1 MMPHYHS
8 DRQAVLCPRPPPPMP
23 PDCRGNPRTPA
34 VSRTS
39 LVFPFFLLKTDL
51 IWMTWIEFYI
61 LGHTDVK
68 SYLTVC
74 MMRCMA
80 LVSMMMMKSTN
91 WRVKSLASSIFFSI
105 VLISALSRV
114 TLFMPASEAHSW
126 LITSGNVSM
135 SWSIDDD
142 NHLFNKRHTR
152 PPSTAARCSGFSQC
166 YELLGMHELTLKL
179 KPFFHTS
186 HIIFLISWKSIR
198 VLLELKYT

>member
-8 DRQAVLCPRPPPPMP
+8 DRQAVLCPRPPPPRP

-152 PPSTAARCSGFSQC
+152 PLSAAAHCSGSSC
-166 YELLGMHELTLKL
+166 MSS
-179 KPFFHTS
+179 PS
-186 HIIFLISWKSIR
+186 N
-198 VLLELKYT
+198 

>member
-8 DRQAVLCPRPPPPMP
+8 DRQAVLCPRPPPPLP

-80 LVSMMMMKSTN
+80 LVSMMTMKSTN
-91 WRVKSLASSIFFSI
+91 WREKSLASSIFFSI

-152 PPSTAARCSGFSQC
+152 SPSTAARCSGFSQC
-166 YELLGMHELTLKL
+166 YELLEVCMSS
-179 KPFFHTS
+179 PS
-186 HIIFLISWKSIR
+186 N
-198 VLLELKYT
+198 